1 MFKIQEDLNTANNK
15 INELTNSIS
24 QIRTENEYKH
34 KIQCQNINDKKIE
47 NQKLLIQNKKLM

>member
-1 MFKIQEDLNTANNK
+1 MYKIQEDLNTANQK

-24 QIRTENEYKH
+24 QFQTENEYKH
-34 KIQCQNINDKKIE
+34 KIQCQYINDGKIE